1 MWMIKTG
8 PQMFM
13 IMSLELPQ
21 GIFDSNGKCSVK
33 IKKTKSNALI
43 RGEKKETYLKSSA
56 NP

>member
-1 MWMIKTG
+1 
-8 PQMFM
+8 MFM